1 MNKIC
6 VVCGRPFEAKAA
18 HGKYCSKVCA
28 NHSRFNRTHDQI
40 VRDTEKQRQQVYD
53 LYQQGLNDKEIGKTI
68 GICITKVRQLRIE
81 LNLPK
86 QMTKLQ
92 RQVFELR
99 EQGKCGYEI
108 ASELDIDRKQVSA
121 LARKVGRP
129 YTQEDINRSISLAA
143 VAQCKNDEEAF
154 FAEYHPDWE
163 YIDGRHSSD
172 EKMTIRHR
180 QCGNIVEKSAISIR
194 KARTLK
200 CPVCDEI
207 ARQER
212 ERIRA
217 EEAERRRQEKTEQ
230 FWEQDFKQSSFT
242 FKKCGECGLFFIGRS
257 HYCSEECRRKH
268 INRINDNRIKK
279 EVMIDKDITLK
290 KLFRRD
296 RGVCWICGEQCDYD
310 DCHKDEQGFFVVG
323 KRYPSIDHVYPL
335 SKGGVHSWDNVK
347 LAHHY
352 CNAIK
357 NDKVV

>member
-6 VVCGRPFEAKAA
+6 VVCGRPFESKTDRA
-18 HGKYCSKVCA
+18 KYCSKVCA
-28 NHSRFNRTHDQI
+28 NHSRFKRTHAQI
-40 VRDTEKQRQQVYD
+40 AEDTKEQRRMVYD
-53 LYQQGLNDKEIGKTI
+53 LYQQGLNDGEIADTI
-68 GICITKVRQLRIE
+68 GLSKSKVQQLRRG

-86 QMTKLQ
+86 QLTKKQ

-99 EQGKCGYEI
+99 EQGECGYEI
-108 ASELDIDRKQVSA
+108 ASEMGIDPRQVSA

-154 FAEYHPDWE
+154 FTEHHPDWE

-172 EKMTIRHR
+172 GMMKIRHR
-180 QCGNIVEKSAISIR
+180 QCGSVVDKSAISIR
-194 KARTLK
+194 KSQTLI
-200 CPVCDEI
+200 CPTCAEKE
-207 ARQER
+207 RQER
-212 ERIRA
+212 QRIRA
-217 EEAERRRQEKTEQ
+217 EEAERRRQEKIEQ

-242 FKKCGECGLFFIGRS
+242 FKKCGECGLFFVGRS

-268 INRINDNRIKK
+268 MNRIHDNRLKK
-279 EVMIDKDITLK
+279 EAIIDSDITLK
-290 KLFRRD
+290 KLFSRD
-296 RGVCWICGEQCDYD
+296 NGVCWICGEQCDYD